1 MRGVL
6 RRKKGAF
13 ECEHRALLHE
23 RRVHQ
28 QIHRRWAFAA
38 RHETL
43 PEIAREVVVSRRGAR
58 LDHPA
63 HGARESLF
71 HLQPRKRIY
80 DLRDLRRGPA
90 VLNAT
95 SASLYR
101 AIERAFGAIAG
112 VDCDAGSSLL

>member
-1 MRGVL
+1 MSLIARN
-6 RRKKGAF
+6 RRIS
-13 ECEHRALLHE
+13 AL
-23 RRVHQ
+23 V
-28 QIHRRWAFAA
+28 A

-71 HLQPRKRIY
+71 HLQPRKHIY
-80 DLRDLRRGPA
+80 DLRDLRREPA
-90 VLNAT
+90 ELSAT
-95 SASLYR
+95 PASLYR

-112 VDCDAGSSLL
+112 VDCDTGSFFS